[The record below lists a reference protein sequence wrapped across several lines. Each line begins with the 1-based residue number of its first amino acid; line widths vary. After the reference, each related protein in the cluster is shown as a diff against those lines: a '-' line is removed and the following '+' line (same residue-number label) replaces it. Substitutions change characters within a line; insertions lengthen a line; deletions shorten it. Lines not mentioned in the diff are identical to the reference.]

1 MNQDQMKRVL
11 KTSLIVLVTML
22 QSPSDAAA
30 PPRCT
35 AKDTAISRF
44 ELVEVLQHDDFSLDL
59 EVQDE
64 FKRLGEISVGK
75 SCFVIFLYTS
85 EYRSAPRTN
94 PHFTARLLVL
104 RDYKYLGS
112 YQLDNENMPTRVRGN
127 RVEFPGM
134 TRDRNVVI
142 FAENGPPREVWLHG
156 AMREFTK

>member
-1 MNQDQMKRVL
+1 MKRLYCITFVGI
-11 KTSLIVLVTML
+11 LIVL
-22 QSPSDAAA
+22 QSLALAAA
-30 PPRCT
+30 PRCT
-35 AKDTAISRF
+35 AEDVPISRL
-44 ELVEVLQHDDFSLDL
+44 ELVDILRRDGFSIPL

-75 SCFVIFLYTS
+75 SCFVIFLFTS
-85 EYRSAPRTN
+85 ERRPAPGTEA
-94 PHFTARLLVL
+94 HFGARLLVL
-104 RDYKYLGS
+104 RDYKYLGM
-112 YQLDNENMPTRVRGN
+112 YLLDNENMPTRVRGS